1 MSAPE
6 EEPNRSSSAAAFAAA
21 LGSSAVAAMTR
32 SWTASMWN
40 PPAAASRTA
49 DPRSLVPTDRATATS
64 AGSTVGPPM
73 ARTAKRIPDSASSPA
88 GVSPGPR
95 PPSASASGR
104 AAPPAG
110 PDRRRRPAGGARPHP
125 PGPTAP
131 GRSPAVPVMEL
142 RRPAGRLSGTQLSV
156 EGQQGGAE
164 ALDRCH
170 GHAGADLAAAVG
182 DVEDPGVDPGRD
194 ARL

>member
-40 PPAAASRTA
+40 PPEAASRTA

-73 ARTAKRIPDSASSPA
+73 ARKAKRIPDSASSPA

-95 PPSASASGR
+95 PPSAT
-104 AAPPAG
+104 AG
-110 PDRRRRPAGGARPHP
+110 PARRRRRAGGARPPP
-125 PGPTAP
+125 PGPPAP

-182 DVEDPGVDPGRD
+182 DVEDPGV
-194 ARL
+194 